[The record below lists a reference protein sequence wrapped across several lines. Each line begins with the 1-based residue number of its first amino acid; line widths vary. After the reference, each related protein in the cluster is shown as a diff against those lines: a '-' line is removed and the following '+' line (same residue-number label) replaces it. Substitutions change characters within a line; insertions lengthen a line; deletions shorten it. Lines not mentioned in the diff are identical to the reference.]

1 MLSQPATKYRA
12 FPAIDLPDRQWPGR
26 TITQPPVWMSTDL
39 RDGNQS
45 LFEPMNLERKLRM
58 FRTVC
63 EVGFKEIEVGFP
75 SASQTDFDFV
85 RKLVDDQLVPE
96 DVTIEVLTQA
106 REHLIRRTFESVV
119 GARRVI
125 MHVYN
130 ATAPLFRDVVFNM
143 SKAEVVQLAVESVT
157 LIKELALA
165 HPQTE
170 WVLQYSPELFTST
183 ELEFA
188 KEVCDAVTQ
197 VWGATPDN
205 KVILNLPAT
214 VEVSTP
220 NIYADQIEWMHRNVA
235 RRDSVL
241 ISLHP
246 HNDRGTAVAA
256 AELGLMAGADRVE
269 GCLFGNGERTG
280 NVDIVTL
287 ALNLYTQGVNPGL
300 DFSDMNAVART
311 VEHCN
316 QLPIHPRHPYV
327 GDLVFTAFSGSHQD
341 AIKKGFSALD
351 KNGLWS
357 VPYLPIDPADVGR
370 TYDSIIRVN
379 SQSGK
384 GGVAYLMEAEY
395 GIVMPRRLQ
404 VEFSGEVQAYTDT
417 HGGEMS
423 ALDIWNLFASTYVAP
438 TEPVGYVGYQL
449 TDHPRDASGQGIR
462 LTVEVAGA
470 RHTLQGYG
478 NGPID
483 AAVQALQSIGV
494 DVQVRSFEERSTKS
508 SAHGGDAQACAFMEL
523 SSDATDA
530 PDRFGVGL
538 DHNILT
544 ASIKA
549 LVSGVNRLGLVP
561 KVVAKTTK
569 DAALV

>member
-1 MLSQPATKYRA
+1 MLQNPATKYRA
-12 FPAIDLPDRQWPGR
+12 FPAIDLPDRQWPSR
-26 TITQPPVWMSTDL
+26 TITTPPIWMSTDL

-58 FRTVC
+58 FRSVC
-63 EVGFKEIEVGFP
+63 QIGFKEIEVGFP

-85 RKLVDDQLVPE
+85 RKLVDDKLIPQ

-106 REHLIRRTFESVV
+106 REHLIRRTFESVA

-143 SKAEVVQLAVESVT
+143 SKAEVVQLAVDSVT
-157 LIKELALA
+157 LIKELAKA

-188 KEVCDAVTQ
+188 KEVCDAVTA
-197 VWGATPDN
+197 VWGATPTN

-235 RRDSVL
+235 RRDSVI

-256 AELGLMAGADRVE
+256 AELGIMAGADRVE

-300 DFSDMNAVART
+300 DFSDINAVART

-351 KNGLWS
+351 KKGLWN

-384 GGVAYLMEAEY
+384 GGVAYLMEAEF
-395 GIVMPRRLQ
+395 GVVMPRRLQ

-417 HGGEMS
+417 HGGEMT
-423 ALDIWNLFASTYVAP
+423 AQAIWDLFAATYLDTTAP
-438 TEPVGYVGYQL
+438 LHYVEHNL
-449 TDHPRDASGQGIR
+449 TDHPHNTSGQGIR
-462 LTVEVAGA
+462 LVVEAGGV
-470 RHTLQGYG
+470 RHVLKGHG

-483 AAVQALQSIGV
+483 AAVQALQTLGV
-494 DVQVRSFEERSTKS
+494 RVQVRNFEERSTKAS
-508 SAHGGDAQACAFMEL
+508 EEAGEAQACAFMEL
-523 SSDATDA
+523 ATVGSDKLE
-530 PDRFGVGL
+530 RFGVGL
-538 DHNILT
+538 DTNIVT

-549 LVSGVNRLGLVP
+549 LVSGVNRLGVSVQTP
-561 KVVAKTTK
+561 A
-569 DAALV
+569 AALAA

>member
-1 MLSQPATKYRA
+1 MLAQPSTKYQA
-12 FPAIDLPDRQWPGR
+12 FPAIHLPDRQWPSR
-26 TITQPPVWMSTDL
+26 TITHPPIWMSTDL

-45 LFEPMNLERKLRM
+45 LFEPMNLERKMRM
-58 FRTVC
+58 FRTAC
-63 EVGFKEIEVGFP
+63 QVGFKEIEVGFP

-85 RKLVDDQLVPE
+85 RNLVDGQHIPD

-106 REHLIRRTFESVV
+106 RGDLVRRTFASVA

-125 MHVYN
+125 VHVYN
-130 ATAPLFRDVVFNM
+130 ATAPLFREVVFQM
-143 SKAEVVQLAVESVT
+143 SKAQVL
-157 LIKELALA
+157 ELALDA
-165 HPQTE
+165 VRLIQQLTQEHPQTQ

-188 KEVCDAVTQ
+188 KEVCDAVTAQ
-197 VWGATPDN
+197 WGATPDN

-220 NIYADQIEWMHRNVA
+220 NIYADQIEWMHRNLA
-235 RRDSVL
+235 RRDSIIL
-241 ISLHP
+241 SLHP

-280 NVDIVTL
+280 NVDLVTL
-287 ALNLYTQGVNPGL
+287 ALNLYTQGVHPGL
-300 DFSDMNAVART
+300 DFSDINAVART

-341 AIKKGFSALD
+341 AIKKGFAALD
-351 KNGLWS
+351 KKGLWN

-384 GGVAYLMEAEY
+384 GGVAYLMEAEF
-395 GIVMPRRLQ
+395 GVVMPRRLQ
-404 VEFSGEVQAYTDT
+404 VEFSSEVQAYTDT

-423 ALDIWNLFASTYVAP
+423 AQDLWDLFTQAYLQTTQPLHLV
-438 TEPVGYVGYQL
+438 EHRLIDDGL
-449 TDHPRDASGQGIR
+449 GIR
-462 LTVEVAGA
+462 LVVQTGGVS
-470 RHTLQGYG
+470 HTLSGRG

-483 AAVQALQSIGV
+483 AAVHALQTLGIH
-494 DVQVRSFEERSTKS
+494 VQVRSFEERSVKAS
-508 SAHGGDAQACAFMEL
+508 EDAGNAQACAFLEL
-523 SSDATDA
+523 VHTKGAGVE
-530 PDRFGVGL
+530 RFGVGM
-538 DHNILT
+538 DTNIVT

-549 LVSGVNRLGLVP
+549 LISGVNRLGL
-561 KVVAKTTK
+561 A
-569 DAALV
+569 

>member
-188 KEVCDAVTQ
+188 KEVCDAVTE
-197 VWGATPDN
+197 VWGATPNN

-300 DFSDMNAVART
+300 DFSDINAVART

-423 ALDIWNLFASTYVAP
+423 AQDIWNLFAETYVAP
-438 TEPVGYVGYQL
+438 TVPVGYVGYQL
-449 TDHPRDASGQGIR
+449 TDHPHDASGQGIR
-462 LTVEVAGA
+462 LTVDVAGA
-470 RHTLQGYG
+470 RHMLQGSG

-483 AAVQALQSIGV
+483 AAVKALQSIGV

-561 KVVAKTTK
+561 KVAAKAAK

>member
-1 MLSQPATKYRA
+1 MLAQPSTKYQA
-12 FPAIDLPDRQWPGR
+12 FPAIHLPDRQWPNR
-26 TITQPPVWMSTDL
+26 TITQPPIWMSTDL

-45 LFEPMNLERKLRM
+45 LFEPMNLERKMRM
-58 FRTVC
+58 FRTAC
-63 EVGFKEIEVGFP
+63 QVGFKEIEVGFP

-85 RKLVDDQLVPE
+85 RNLVDGQHIPD

-106 REHLIRRTFESVV
+106 RGDLVRRTFASVA

-125 MHVYN
+125 VHVYN
-130 ATAPLFRDVVFNM
+130 ATAPLFRDVVFQM
-143 SKAEVVQLAVESVT
+143 SKSQVL
-157 LIKELALA
+157 ELALDA
-165 HPQTE
+165 VRLIQQLAQEHPQTQ

-188 KEVCDAVTQ
+188 KEVCDAVTAQ
-197 VWGATPDN
+197 WGATPAN

-220 NIYADQIEWMHRNVA
+220 NIYADQIEWMHRNLA
-235 RRDSVL
+235 RRDSIIL
-241 ISLHP
+241 SLHP

-280 NVDIVTL
+280 NVDLVTL

-300 DFSDMNAVART
+300 DFSDINAVART

-341 AIKKGFSALD
+341 AIKKGFAALD
-351 KNGLWS
+351 KKGLWN

-384 GGVAYLMEAEY
+384 GGVAYLMETEF
-395 GIVMPRRLQ
+395 GVVMPRRLQ
-404 VEFSGEVQAYTDT
+404 VEFSGEVQAYTDA

-423 ALDIWNLFASTYVAP
+423 AQDLWDLFSKAYLHTTQPLNLV
-438 TEPVGYVGYQL
+438 EHHLIDDGL
-449 TDHPRDASGQGIR
+449 GIR
-462 LTVEVAGA
+462 LVVNASGVTQ
-470 RHTLQGYG
+470 TLSGRG

-483 AAVQALQSIGV
+483 AAVHALQTLGIH
-494 DVQVRSFEERSTKS
+494 VQVRSFEERSVKAS
-508 SAHGGDAQACAFMEL
+508 EDAGNAQACAFLEL
-523 SSDATDA
+523 VHSKGAGVE
-530 PDRFGVGL
+530 RFGVGM
-538 DHNILT
+538 DTNIVT

-549 LVSGVNRLGLVP
+549 LISGVNRLGLG
-561 KVVAKTTK
+561 
-569 DAALV
+569 